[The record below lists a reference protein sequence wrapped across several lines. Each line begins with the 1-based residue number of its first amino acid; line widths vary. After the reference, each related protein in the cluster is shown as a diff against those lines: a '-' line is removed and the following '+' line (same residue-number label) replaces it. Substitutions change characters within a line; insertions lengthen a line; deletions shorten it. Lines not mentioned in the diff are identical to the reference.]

1 MPQLPQSA
9 GGSLSAPSPRT
20 HGVVRPAARA
30 GDALT
35 RRPPPSA
42 PARRVRRAETPRIRQ
57 RRRRLPRQLGA
68 GAPWPPP
75 RWRPLPRRRMR
86 GLHGRGPALLSPR
99 KCSRQLIKARGRGRA
114 GGDEAA
120 TRPRPPPSPS
130 HDACLH
136 SASTS
141 AASGRGAACGPSAA
155 RRLSGREPARRTPP
169 SRRHLRIKAESQ
181 PLQLLLDVG
190 HLVQDRGLFDGAED
204 HPHHLGLDLD
214 RGQHGDRQAVRDL
227 LGGTSTRTVLVDL
240 RKPEGAAAERLVER
254 GLCEWGAPFEDGDQ
268 LSRTPPAGSTLCP
281 RCATGSCGMSTAA
294 ATRLRDG
301 RARGVPP
308 GAVAALG

>member
-1 MPQLPQSA
+1 MRSRGGHRRPLQRVECAEQRRLEFDSA
-9 GGSLSAPSPRT
+9 GDGSRDSLE
-20 HGVVRPAARA
+20 PARRGHRLA
-30 GDALT
+30 GDRCRGGACAGFMAADRQLLSS
-35 RRPPPSA
+35 RLSSPGIDKGKGAGSGRRRRSCNRSRPPPSA
-42 PARRVRRAETPRIRQ
+42 
-57 RRRRLPRQLGA
+57 
-68 GAPWPPP
+68 
-75 RWRPLPRRRMR
+75 
-86 GLHGRGPALLSPR
+86 
-99 KCSRQLIKARGRGRA
+99 
-114 GGDEAA
+114 
-120 TRPRPPPSPS
+120 S

-155 RRLSGREPARRTPP
+155 RRLSGREPHGELLPHAATSASRP
-169 SRRHLRIKAESQ
+169 SPSLSSCFSMLGTSRPRSWPLRW
-181 PLQLLLDVG
+181 
-190 HLVQDRGLFDGAED
+190 RGG

-268 LSRTPPAGSTLCP
+268 LAEHHRRGPPCVRGARQGAGRRVPP
-281 RCATGSCGMSTAA
+281 RL
-294 ATRLRDG
+294 LRPSDG